1 MRRANAAMTPNPVK
15 DRLARGERVFGT
27 MVFEFFSPGIAQIAK
42 VAGAEF
48 ILFDMEHTGLDL
60 AEVKRLIASC
70 RGIGLP
76 PYVRVPATDYH
87 FIAHALDAG
96 ALGIMVPMVETA
108 EQAAFIVACT
118 RYPPAGR
125 RGAAFGFAHDD
136 YTGGDIAAKIAAA
149 HARTLIMALIETER
163 GAASVD
169 AIAAVPGID
178 VLWLGHFDLTNFMG
192 IPGQFTHP
200 RYLASVDAIV
210 AAARR
215 HGKAAGTLAADVAW
229 GRDYLAKGFTAIAY
243 GIDHLLFQK
252 ALADGIAALRE
263 GPA

>member
-1 MRRANAAMTPNPVK
+1 MRENPVK
-15 DRLARGERVFGT
+15 QHLAAGDRVFGT
-27 MVFEFFSPGIAQIAK
+27 MVFEFFSPGMPQIVK

-48 ILFDMEHTGLDL
+48 ILFDMEHTAIDLDT
-60 AEVKRLIASC
+60 VKQQVAYC

-76 PYVRVPATDYH
+76 PLVRVPATDYH

-96 ALGIMVPMVETA
+96 AMGIMVPMVETR
-108 EQAAFIVACT
+108 EQAEFIVSCS

-136 YTGGDIAAKIAAA
+136 YAGGDVAAKIATAN
-149 HARTLIMALIETER
+149 ARTLIMALIETER
-163 GAASVD
+163 GVANVD

-178 VLWLGHFDLTNFMG
+178 VLWLGHFDLTNFLG

-200 RYLASVDAIV
+200 RYLAGVDAIV
-210 AAARR
+210 AAVARHR
-215 HGKAAGTLAADVAW
+215 KAAGVLAADVAW
-229 GRDYLAKGFTAIAY
+229 GRDYLARGFRAIAY

-252 ALADGIAALRE
+252 ALADGIAALR
-263 GPA
+263 GPG